1 MDSEKIKLGAWSA
14 VGGAAILAIIG
25 FNYGGWVTGGSAA
38 AMAKEIA
45 ADAVAD
51 RLGRICAAQFNRD
64 SEKNTKFNEMKGKD
78 LWERGRYVEKQS
90 WAIMPGDDKVDSK
103 VADACAKQLTE
114 NPA

>member
-1 MDSEKIKLGAWSA
+1 MDSEKIKLGSWSA
-14 VGGAAILAIIG
+14 IGGAAVLAIFG

-38 AMAKEIA
+38 AMAKEVA
-45 ADAVAD
+45 ADAVAE

-64 SEKNTKFNEMKGKD
+64 SEKIAKFKEMKEKD
-78 LWERGRYVEKQS
+78 LWERGRFVEKQS

-114 NPA
+114 QPA